1 MKQKKVSYKQ
11 ETNKMSAEE
20 NKITARRFFELFS
33 SGDFDG
39 ASQLVAEN
47 VIVHGFPGLQPGR
60 ENYKQVGQMFAR
72 AFPDHQSIV
81 EDQVAEG
88 DRVVTRTTFRGTHLG
103 DLQGIPPTGK
113 QIAFSSVMIDRFE
126 NGLIAERWVVF
137 DQFGMLQQLGVIPA
151 PEQ

>member
-1 MKQKKVSYKQ
+1 
-11 ETNKMSAEE
+11 MSAQE
-20 NKITARRFFELFS
+20 NKATTRRFFELYS

-47 VIVHGFPGLQPGR
+47 VIVHGFPGLRPGR
-60 ENYKQVGQMFAR
+60 ENYKQVGQMFAG

-81 EDQVAEG
+81 EDQIAEG

-126 NGLIAERWVVF
+126 HGQIAERWVVF
-137 DQFGMLQQLGVIPA
+137 DQLGMLQQLGVIPA
-151 PEQ
+151 LA

>member
-1 MKQKKVSYKQ
+1 
-11 ETNKMSAEE
+11 MSAQE
-20 NKITARRFFELFS
+20 NKTTARRFFELYS

-60 ENYKQVGQMFAR
+60 ENYKQVGQMFAV

-81 EDQVAEG
+81 EDQIAEG

-113 QIAFSSVMIDRFE
+113 QIAFSSIMIDRFE
-126 NGLIAERWVVF
+126 QGQIAERWVVF
-137 DQFGMLQQLGVIPA
+137 DQLGMLQQLGVVPA
-151 PEQ
+151 PEQG

>member
-1 MKQKKVSYKQ
+1 MP
-11 ETNKMSAEE
+11 AEE
-20 NKITARRFFELFS
+20 NKATSHRFFELYS
-33 SGDFDG
+33 SGNFDG
-39 ASQLVAEN
+39 ASQLVAED

-60 ENYKQVGQMFAR
+60 ANYRQVGQMFAG

-88 DRVVTRTTFRGTHLG
+88 DRVVTRTTFRGTHMA

-113 QIAFSSVMIDRFE
+113 QIAFSSIMIDRFE

-137 DQFGMLQQLGVIPA
+137 DQFGMLQQLGVIPT
-151 PEQ
+151 PEQGH